1 MYRNAARAGPSDGHR
16 QHAQKIGQSSYVWL
30 LSYES
35 GQTDKQTGRQTNR
48 QTNKQK
54 TDIFITILRIPPA
67 GEVITRLPKII
78 WEEVKS
84 C

>member
-1 MYRNAARAGPSDGHR
+1 MRVDR
-16 QHAQKIGQSSYVWL
+16 QTNKQVDK
-30 LSYES
+30 
-35 GQTDKQTGRQTNR
+35 QTDK